1 MDRKYVL
8 TSLGYAIAGLL
19 LGIYMAAS
27 QDHGQYVTH
36 AHIMLLGFVVSFVYA
51 ALYKIWLNGYSS
63 KLVSIQY
70 LLHQVGT
77 LVLLVGLFCLYGG
90 FIAEEVLGPI
100 MGVFSILVLLG
111 MILMKAIFIKA
122 SKSA

>member
-111 MILMKAIFIKA
+111 MILMKVIFIKA